1 MVQGLPAT
9 EYAVELVGPD
19 ELRLNKAKAVA
30 GPGPWQVLCRVEAVG
45 LCFSDLKLLK
55 QFSDHARK
63 MEILEGI
70 EAEVLAEIPSYKPGS
85 AATVPGHESVVRVVA
100 AGEKVTSCA
109 VGDRRLVQTDYRWL
123 PTANSNGSF
132 GYNFEGGLQEYVL
145 MDERVITSPE
155 GESMLIPAGEDL
167 SASAVALVE
176 PWACVEDAYQAP
188 ERQGAKV
195 GGQMAVVVEGD
206 ADYDEAGLRSYV
218 VGAKGPARITW
229 VGGKP
234 AAGLGAWV
242 RQAADVA
249 ALEEGAFDDVVYFG
263 SKGATVA
270 ALMPKVGARGLL
282 NVVQCGGQFGQPVAM
297 QVGRVH
303 YGGVRVVGTTG
314 NDPRA
319 SLGTIPATGEVRAG
333 DAVQVVGA
341 GGPMGVMHVVRDIC
355 QGIEGLSVY
364 AGDLDDE
371 RLALLGRLAGPLA
384 AEHGVELVTYNAK
397 REQLDRE
404 CDYVVV
410 MAPVWQLVADAVRT
424 AAPGG
429 IVNIFAGIAASV
441 IGEIDLDMYISKRL
455 YFVGTSGSVLEDM
468 KTVLGKVEA
477 GQLDTNLS
485 VGAICGMA
493 GAVEGIRAVEAQQ
506 IAGKIVVYPA
516 CRELGLVPLA
526 QLGEV
531 LPAVAACLRDG
542 VWTLE
547 AEKKLLETCGQG

>member
-30 GPGPWQVLCRVEAVG
+30 QPGPWQVLCQVEAVG

-55 QFSDHARK
+55 QFSEHARK
-63 MEILEGI
+63 TEILEGI
-70 EAEVLAEIPSYKPGS
+70 EEAVLGEIPSYKPGE
-85 AATVPGHESVVRVVA
+85 AATVPGHEAVVRVVA
-100 AGEKVTSCA
+100 VGEKVTCCA

-176 PWACVEDAYQAP
+176 PWACVEDAYQVR
-188 ERQGAKV
+188 ERQGV
-195 GGQMAVVVEGD
+195 EERGQMVVVVEEG
-206 ADYDEAGLRSYV
+206 AVYDEAGLRAYARGSD
-218 VGAKGPARITW
+218 GPARITW

-234 AAGLGAWV
+234 AAGLGSWV
-242 RQAADVA
+242 HVAADVA
-249 ALEEGAFDDVVYFG
+249 ALADGAFDDVVYFG
-263 SKGATVA
+263 SRAETVG
-270 ALMPKVGARGLL
+270 ALMAKVGPGGLL
-282 NVVQCGGQFGQPVAM
+282 NVVQSGGQFGKAVAM

-303 YGGVRVVGTTG
+303 YGGVRVVGTQG
-314 NDPRA
+314 NDPREA
-319 SLGTIPATGEVRAG
+319 LKTIPATAEVRSG

-355 QGIEGLSVY
+355 SGVAGLSVY

-371 RLALLGRLAGPLA
+371 RLAILDRLAGALA
-384 AEHGVELVTYNAK
+384 KERGVELVTYNAK
-397 REQLDRE
+397 RAPLERDV
-404 CDYVVV
+404 DYVVV
-410 MAPVWQLVADAVRT
+410 MAPVWQLVAEAVRS
-424 AAPGG
+424 AATGG
-429 IVNIFAGIAASV
+429 IINIFAGIAASV
-441 IGEIDLDMYISKRL
+441 VGEIDLDAYIAKRL

-468 KTVLGKVEA
+468 KTVLGKVA
-477 GQLDTNLS
+477 SGQLDTNLS

-516 CRELGLVPLA
+516 CRELGLVTLG
-526 QLGEV
+526 QLGEE
-531 LPAVAACLRDG
+531 LPEVAACLQDG
-542 VWTLE
+542 VWTRE
-547 AEKKLLETCGQG
+547 AEAKLLGEG